1 MSTGPA
7 PRVLI
12 AVGTLEVGGAERQVL
27 EICRALGERGFR
39 FDVVTIGEEGA
50 LAPDLRNAGA
60 GMHSLRISPRGSS
73 RMARLLR
80 LVRSVPR
87 MRALLRQLR
96 PDLVHAYLTEM
107 SIVTVAARWP
117 RRRPPLILSKR
128 SLAEWVA
135 RDPIYFPLARWM
147 NRRADVIL
155 ANSNAVADEAIRKE
169 NADPKRV
176 RVIYNGVDM
185 ERYHPG
191 PPEEALA
198 RELGIPAGVPVIG
211 MIANFFV
218 YKGHAEVV
226 RAAAILRGQGL
237 EFTLLFVGRDGDASE
252 EVRRRIR
259 EAGLTERVRFA
270 GSRPDV
276 PGLLRLCDVFVSAS
290 YEEGFSNSILEA
302 MSSGRAIVATR
313 VGGTP
318 EQIEDGV
325 TGLLAQ
331 PRDPE
336 ALALALARVLRE
348 PDLRSR
354 LGAAAREAVGHRFSL
369 DRLAERISNLYREV
383 RR

>member
-1 MSTGPA
+1 MSTGPV

-12 AVGTLEVGGAERQVL
+12 AVGTLDVGGAERQVL
-27 EICRALGERGFR
+27 EICRALGERGFQ
-39 FDVVTIGEEGA
+39 FDVVTIGEEGP
-50 LAPDLRNAGA
+50 LAPELRNAGA
-60 GMHSLRISPRGSS
+60 RLHSLRIGRRGSS

-80 LVRSVPR
+80 LVWSVPR

-96 PDLVHAYLTEM
+96 PDLIHAYLTEM
-107 SIVTVAARWP
+107 SVVAAAARWP

-155 ANSNAVADEAIRKE
+155 ANSNAVAGEAIRKE

-176 RVIYNGVDM
+176 RVIHNGVDQ

-218 YKGHAEVV
+218 YKGHADLVQ
-226 RAAAILRGQGL
+226 AAAILRSQGL

-252 EVRRRIR
+252 EVRRQIR

-270 GSRPDV
+270 GPRPDV
-276 PGLLRLCDVFVSAS
+276 PGLLRLFDVFVSAS

-302 MSSGRAIVATR
+302 MSSGRAIVATF
-313 VGGTP
+313 VGGTF
-318 EQIEDGV
+318 EQIKDGSN
-325 TGLLAQ
+325 GLLVA

-336 ALALALARVLRE
+336 ALARSLAQLLRDPE
-348 PDLRSR
+348 LCLR
-354 LGAAAREAVGHRFSL
+354 LGNAARETAVQNFSVE
-369 DRLAERISNLYREV
+369 RLADRTASLYREAIG
-383 RR
+383 